1 MPVAADRA
9 DGRSA
14 ADAQAAIERFL
25 KASRQ
30 PALLE
35 PGEEV
40 MPLGAGNFALEIRG
54 SRLILQA
61 WDRTR
66 NLVRRVARIRGE
78 TRGRIELIV
87 ERFAHREGSLYLIDL
102 AQPAGAEAGRRGPR
116 RVFRERF
123 REMLCRQFP
132 GWKLEELS
140 VEADLAHSLSPA
152 YPRAF
157 LKHGQ
162 SGWAAIAASP
172 DAVSASGVLSFGVV
186 WLDYLRRREP
196 RLAIE
201 GLAIFVPCGFEQPT
215 CLRLRFLDPEAATW
229 RVFGYSEQGY
239 AAALDPRDFGNLD
252 TRLETCRR
260 TIAAPRELEEVAA
273 LEAVESIPRPNG
285 SVSLRIRGIEF
296 ARVPAEEIPRV
307 PYLQR
312 AEELARFRT
321 ADAEDRDHPLYRVQ
335 PEAWLESQVRAQI
348 QQVNAALL
356 LEPVYNQVP
365 AFAGVDRGI
374 MDLVAVDY
382 AGRLAVLELKA
393 TADLQLPFQAL
404 DYWIRVKW
412 HLDRGE
418 FSEFGYFPGIALTRE
433 PPRLILVSPALEF
446 HPTSETIL
454 RFFSPT
460 VDVERVGVG
469 LEWRRRLEIMFRLR
483 GADTP

>member
-1 MPVAADRA
+1 MLNYVFMPGAADRA

-25 KASRQ
+25 KSSRQ

-35 PGEEV
+35 PGEDIL
-40 MPLGAGNFALEIRG
+40 PLAAGNFVLEIRG
-54 SRLILQA
+54 SRLVLQA

-66 NLVRRVARIRGE
+66 NLVRRVGRIKTE
-78 TRGRIELIV
+78 TRGRLELVV
-87 ERFAHREGSLYLIDL
+87 ERFARREGSLFLIDL
-102 AQPAGAEAGRRGPR
+102 AQPAGAETGRRGPR

-132 GWKLEELS
+132 GWKIEELS
-140 VEADLAHSLSPA
+140 VESDLHHSLSPA

-162 SGWAAIAASP
+162 SGWAAIAAAP
-172 DAVSASGVLSFGVV
+172 DTSSASGVLSFGLI

-196 RLAIE
+196 RVAIE
-201 GLAIFVPCGFEQPT
+201 GLALFVPCGYEQPT
-215 CLRLRFLDPEAATW
+215 CLRLLFLNQDAAAW

-239 AAALDPRDFGNLD
+239 AAPLDPHDFGNLD
-252 TRLETCRR
+252 TRLEQC
-260 TIAAPRELEEVAA
+260 A
-273 LEAVESIPRPNG
+273 RPNG
-285 SVSLRIRGIEF
+285 SDSRRIRGIE
-296 ARVPAEEIPRV
+296 
-307 PYLQR
+307 YNNR
-312 AEELARFRT
+312 AEAAELERFRT
-321 ADAEDRDHPLYRVQ
+321 ADTEDRNHPLYREQ
-335 PEAWLESQVRAQI
+335 PEAWLESQVRAEI
-348 QQVNAALL
+348 QQIHAALL
-356 LEPVYNQVP
+356 PEPVYDQVP
-365 AFAGVDRGI
+365 AFAGADRGV

-393 TADLQLPFQAL
+393 TADLHLPFQAL
-404 DYWIRVKW
+404 DYWMRVKW

-418 FSEFGYFPGIALTRE
+418 FTDFGYFPGIELSRQ
-433 PPRLILVSPALEF
+433 PPRLLLVSPALEF
-446 HPTSETIL
+446 HPTTESIL
-454 RFFSPT
+454 RFFSPE

>member
-1 MPVAADRA
+1 MPVAANRA
-9 DGRSA
+9 GGRSA
-14 ADAQAAIERFL
+14 GDAQAAIERFL

-35 PGEEV
+35 PGEDV
-40 MPLGAGNFALEIRG
+40 LPLGDGNFVLEMHG
-54 SRLILQA
+54 SRLVLQA
-61 WDRTR
+61 WDRAR
-66 NLVRRVARIRGE
+66 NLVRRVARVKAE

-87 ERFAHREGSLYLIDL
+87 ERFARREGSLYLIDL
-102 AQPAGAEAGRRGPR
+102 AHPAGADLGRRGPR

-132 GWKLEELS
+132 GWKIAELS
-140 VEADLAHSLSPA
+140 VEADLQHSLSPA

-162 SGWAAIAASP
+162 TGWAAIAAAP
-172 DAVSASGVLSFGVV
+172 DSASASGVLSFGLI

-196 RLAIE
+196 RVTIE
-201 GLAIFVPCGFEQPT
+201 GLALFVPCGFEQPT
-215 CLRLRFLDPEAATW
+215 CLRLLFLDPKAAAW
-229 RVFGYSEQGY
+229 RVFGYSEQGF
-239 AAALDPRDFGNLD
+239 AAPLDPHDFGNLD
-252 TRLETCRR
+252 TRLEPCRR
-260 TIAAPRELEEVAA
+260 PIAASRELEELAA
-273 LEAVESIPRPNG
+273 LDAVETIPRPNG

-296 ARVPAEEIPRV
+296 ARVPPEEIASDPFLPTV
-307 PYLQR
+307 
-312 AEELARFRT
+312 EELAQFRT
-321 ADAEDRDHPLYRVQ
+321 PYAADRGHPLYRMQ

-348 QQVNAALL
+348 QQVHAGLVPQ
-356 LEPVYNQVP
+356 PVYNQVP
-365 AFAGVDRGI
+365 VFAGADRGI

-393 TADLQLPFQAL
+393 SADLQLPFQAL
-404 DYWIRVKW
+404 DYWMRVKW

-418 FSEFGYFPGIALTRE
+418 FSEFGYFAGIELSRQ

-446 HPTSETIL
+446 HPTTEAIL
-454 RFFSPT
+454 RFFSPE